1 MAGDLQT
8 LKEKGVFRRSW
19 KFRELQVRDPKKSR
33 NLITVLC
40 CFADGLILGVLCGFG
55 LGLRATGTL
64 PLPDLAAQVAG
75 TLPLP
80 VGGGWVE
87 RHC

>member
-8 LKEKGVFRRSW
+8 LREKGVFRRSW

-40 CFADGLILGVLCGFG
+40 CFADGLILAFCMVSGWGWDSTVADNGDVAHCG
-55 LGLRATGTL
+55 LVWLETIVMET
-64 PLPDLAAQVAG
+64 
-75 TLPLP
+75 
-80 VGGGWVE
+80 WE
-87 RHC
+87 RF